1 VDLDVVVDLDDD
13 RHVLLSVRTTLHM
26 LVPPAHRR
34 HLGAL
39 HLGRVFVQVQG

>member
-26 LVPPAHRR
+26 LVLLAHRR
-34 HLGAL
+34 DLGACT
-39 HLGRVFVQVQG
+39 LGCVVVQVHG